1 MYLLEAFKNIMLY
14 FYYRPIIMKIKIIY
28 ILLLFLFI
36 LLTDAVEVTDDVNS
50 PLVSYLLAK
59 VQRLEAKMMAKP
71 NVRNTREV
79 EKRSVDINT
88 SADDK
93 KTKDCPQP
101 VVTYI
106 RWGNTTCPYGANTIY
121 KGVAAGGR
129 YDHEVSPS
137 NLMCLPSN
145 PMRYSN
151 GQGGSTTAY
160 AVEYRVSGAINHADG
175 RNMPCALCEATGR
188 GDKIMIP
195 SHYVCPGGWHKE
207 YNGYIMAGHHGHKG
221 GSMYYCI
228 DENLEQVPGSGG
240 SETVQLF
247 YTVRAS
253 GSYVPHD
260 GYALSCVVCTK

>member
-1 MYLLEAFKNIMLY
+1 
-14 FYYRPIIMKIKIIY
+14 MKSENFV
-28 ILLLFLFI
+28 LSLFVIVF
-36 LLTDAVEVTDDVNS
+36 LTDAVEVTDEDINS

-79 EKRSVDINT
+79 EKRSVDTNT

-93 KTKDCPQP
+93 KTKDCPQQ

-121 KGVAAGGR
+121 KGVAVGGR
-129 YDHEVSPS
+129 SDHEVSPS
-137 NLMCLPSN
+137 NLMCLPPN

-151 GQGGSTTAY
+151 DQHGDDVAY
-160 AVEYRVSGAINHADG
+160 AVEYRTSGAIVNAQC

-195 SHYVCPGGWHKE
+195 SHYVCPDGWHKE
-207 YNGYIMAGHHGHKG
+207 YNGYIMAGHHNQEGS
-221 GSMYYCI
+221 SMYYCI
-228 DENLEQVPGSGG
+228 DENLEQIKGTGGDNSGY
-240 SETVQLF
+240 ELLTV
-247 YTVRAS
+247 YAS
-253 GSYVPHD
+253 SSDLPHD
-260 GYALSCVVCTK
+260 NAYALSCVVCTK

>member
-1 MYLLEAFKNIMLY
+1 MKTKILY
-14 FYYRPIIMKIKIIY
+14 ILP
-28 ILLLFLFI
+28 LLLFIF
-36 LLTDAVEVTDDVNS
+36 LTDAVEVDNEDSNS

-79 EKRSVDINT
+79 EKRSVDTNT

-93 KTKDCPQP
+93 KTKDCPQQ

-129 YDHEVSPS
+129 YDQEVSPS
-137 NLMCLPSN
+137 NLMCLPPN

-151 GQGGSTTAY
+151 SHGGGTIAY
-160 AVEYRVSGAINHADG
+160 AVEYRVSGAINHADH
-175 RNMPCALCEATGR
+175 RNMPCSLCEATGR
-188 GDKIMIP
+188 VNKIMIP
-195 SHYVCPGGWHKE
+195 SHYVCPFGWHKE
-207 YNGYIMAGHHGHKG
+207 YNGYIMSGHYTHKG

-228 DENLEQVPGSGG
+228 DENLEQVPGSASGE
-240 SETVQLF
+240 SIHLLYTVQ
-247 YTVRAS
+247 VS
-253 GSYVPHD
+253 GSYLPTD
-260 GYALSCVVCTK
+260 GGHAMSCVVCTK

>member
-1 MYLLEAFKNIMLY
+1 MV
-14 FYYRPIIMKIKIIY
+14 MKIEIFA
-28 ILLLFLFI
+28 LSLFVIVF
-36 LLTDAVEVTDDVNS
+36 LTDAVEVTNEDTNS

-79 EKRSVDINT
+79 EKRSVDTNT

-93 KTKDCPQP
+93 KTKDCAQQ

-121 KGVAAGGR
+121 KGVAVGGR

-137 NLMCLPSN
+137 NLMCLPPN
-145 PMRYSN
+145 PMSYSN
-151 GQGGSTTAY
+151 GQVGSSIAY
-160 AVEYRVSGAINHADG
+160 PVEYRVGGPINHADF
-175 RNMPCALCEATGR
+175 RNMPCSLCEATGR
-188 GDKIMIP
+188 GNKIMIP
-195 SHYVCPGGWHKE
+195 SHYVCPDGWHKE
-207 YNGYIMAGHHGHKG
+207 YNGYIMAGYHTHKG

-228 DENLEQVPGSGG
+228 DENLEQVPGSRV
-240 SETVQLF
+240 SENLQLF
-247 YTVRAS
+247 YTVKVA
-253 GSYVPHD
+253 GSYVPTD